1 MASGTGEKTEHPTEK
16 RLRESRRK
24 GQVSKSQDLTSA
36 VLLLAAVAVLA
47 LAGRHVG
54 GALGALMA
62 DSLAHGAAFKG
73 ELDQTA
79 ALAALFKGVTAMA
92 WALAPLFL
100 ALFTLAF
107 LVNYLQVGSIFAI
120 ETMKPDMN
128 KLNPV
133 EGFKSKFLK
142 PRPYI
147 ELAKTIVKI
156 VITTFVIYSVLMKSR
171 QDIVGL
177 TRQQVPAVVF
187 FVSGLVAEIGL
198 KVGLAFLAIGAA
210 DYFLQK
216 FLHLK
221 ELRMTKHEVKEE
233 YKESEGNPIFKT
245 ARRRI
250 HREILMQSMKAAVKK
265 ADVVVVNPTHVAV
278 ALKYERE
285 TMGAPTVVAKG
296 ADLMAAQIR
305 RIAKEAGVPV
315 MRDVGLARALYEIEV
330 DDEIPEELYEA
341 VAVVLRW
348 VYQLAEE
355 RGEVE
360 RHA

>member
-198 KVGLAFLAIGAA
+198 KVGLAFLAIGAYTSA
-210 DYFLQK
+210 GVSLG
-216 FLHLK
+216 LGL
-221 ELRMTKHEVKEE
+221 
-233 YKESEGNPIFKT
+233 
-245 ARRRI
+245 
-250 HREILMQSMKAAVKK
+250 SMWLALPLAGLAAAAVGLVTGLPCLRLKGIYL
-265 ADVVVVNPTHVAV
+265 ALPTF
-278 ALKYERE
+278 ALHF
-285 TMGAPTVVAKG
+285 
-296 ADLMAAQIR
+296 
-305 RIAKEAGVPV
+305 
-315 MRDVGLARALYEIEV
+315 
-330 DDEIPEELYEA
+330 
-341 VAVVLRW
+341 VVLF
-348 VYQLAEE
+348 LAKQIELSA
-355 RGEVE
+355 G
-360 RHA
+360 